1 MNKKSTLLAAAF
13 MAVSSLTVSAADV
26 VPGAEAGPENWT
38 AGNYY
43 YLKSGDNYLSLS
55 GNRADSVLFKKI
67 EIDNNKVANKS
78 ARDSALWEIT
88 KVRIETGGNA
98 VYQFKNKKTKALL
111 SFSPNG
117 TSTVLA
123 EGVSEWSFSGNKIV
137 SYLDG
142 DKSIAFSSNNNDF
155 ILEEGSKAKDFKV
168 IRPES
173 SVTMKA
179 KDLGENFTVF
189 QLSFGGEFAGDIF
202 SGHDI
207 IAKPVILSE
216 TIEPVNPSDYAD
228 LVTLQ
233 IKGDESFQ
241 DGKPKYFGLDTLKSK
256 IEPSAGVFGASFVLD
271 STYTTEYGNHTVGNE
286 TFQQFKFLVD
296 LKNDSLAMFVREAP
310 IVDGSGLKVYNNKVR
325 VVYTKVADTQLL
337 TVSEKKADNSPEKG
351 AAPFITVKKGTPA
364 EISGGTGVYFL
375 KSASKTTD
383 GGKYISSYEKGK
395 IVTMTSTPSVNQLEG
410 QWYIKEDGG
419 MYSIVDRESNT
430 SMLLKGEVFAVQGMP
445 NTFTFGGN
453 ADSIT
458 VEAQK
463 VNFDD
468 KFLGSVN
475 FTKEQLANNGYVLN
489 LVPAGAETSNSY
501 AFTSDSILQ
510 VKTGDAKDAVVFKV
524 VAKDTVQVGGAQ
536 SLKDT
541 VSIVTYQLK
550 SQFSDKYVAYDNTAK
565 SLKVSDPN
573 LSKDAAVNFYFKTNE
588 AGTQYNMQIAEGT
601 NADKF
606 ITADSYSSNMIVSET
621 PAYFNFVE
629 MDAPEY
635 LSFESHHKR
644 YTSELK
650 SLTMN
655 PLNFF
660 AEAKQ
665 EGQDI
670 LKSGYEKDNFS
681 LWTIKSEASTAER
694 PLYFITTSLPNV
706 NPEADR
712 IRYYMVSGR
721 DSALVDA
728 SNNPRVNFIAN
739 DTIETMKD
747 SKNNPALFAMKV
759 TESGNYLLENQKEV
773 TLGEEGAPY
782 VAIINNVVVMSK
794 NGAEFSIES
803 VAGPVANEAIDAPN
817 TVKVIGG
824 YGDLNIL
831 NAAGKKVTLS
841 NVLGQ
846 TIAVRVVASDNET
859 IAAARG
865 IVIVSIEGEG
875 AKKVIVK

>member
-26 VPGAEAGPENWT
+26 VPGTEAGPENWT

-43 YLKSGDNYLSLS
+43 YLKSDANSYLSLC
-55 GNRADSVLFKKI
+55 GTKADSIVIKSFDAL
-67 EIDNNKVANKS
+67 NKAS
-78 ARDSALWEIT
+78 RDSALWEIT
-88 KVRIETGGNA
+88 PAGTETAGV
-98 VYQFKNKKTKALL
+98 VYQFKNKKTQALL
-111 SFSPNG
+111 SFDASLTAKPI
-117 TSTVLA
+117 LA
-123 EGVSEWSFSGNKIV
+123 EGVSKWSFKDKIISAFV
-137 SYLDG
+137 DG
-142 DKSIAFSSNNNDF
+142 DKEMKLSYTQADGIVFNSTGTALTVTAPSNS
-155 ILEEGSKAKDFKV
+155 LELT
-168 IRPES
+168 PQ
-173 SVTMKA
+173 
-179 KDLGENFTVF
+179 DLGGGFSVF
-189 QLSFGGEFAGDIF
+189 RLSFGGEYEGNIF
-202 SGHDI
+202 EGKDL
-207 IAKPVILSE
+207 IASTDDDGYIK
-216 TIEPVNPSDYAD
+216 
-228 LVTLQ
+228 LQ
-233 IKGDESFQ
+233 VAGDESY
-241 DGKPKYFGLDTLKSK
+241 DNATVKKYLGVDTLKTT
-256 IEPSAGVFGASFVLD
+256 ITGATGSYGYKFSLD
-271 STYTTEYGNHTVGNE
+271 SIRTEAGKENE
-286 TFQQFKFLVD
+286 AYKQFKFTVD
-296 LKNDSLAMFVREAP
+296 LKNDSLTIYVKDAP
-310 IVDGSGLKVYNNKVR
+310 GVKEGISNTEKVR
-325 VVYTKVADTQLL
+325 VVYAQLANNSILTVADVETPTQGKL
-337 TVSEKKADNSPEKG
+337 
-351 AAPFITVKKGTPA
+351 PFITVEKGTPA
-364 EISGGTGVYFL
+364 KIDGGTGVYFL

-383 GGKYISSYEKGK
+383 GGKYISSYSNGK
-395 IVTMTSTPSVNQLEG
+395 IVTMTGTPSVNQLEG

-463 VNFDD
+463 VNLDD

-541 VSIVTYQLK
+541 VSIVKYQLK

-565 SLKVSDPN
+565 SLKVSDPK
-573 LSKDAAVNFYFKTNE
+573 LSEDAAVNFYFKTNE

-601 NADKF
+601 NAGKF

-706 NPEADR
+706 NPEAER

-728 SNNPRVNFIAN
+728 SDNPRVNFIAN

-773 TLGEEGAPY
+773 TLGTKGAPY

>member
-26 VPGAEAGPENWT
+26 VPGSQVGAENWT

-43 YLKSGDNYLSLS
+43 YLKAGNNFLSLS
-55 GNRADSVLFKKI
+55 ESKNDSVLFRTIADNDKKAI
-67 EIDNNKVANKS
+67 KDF
-78 ARDSALWEIT
+78 ALWEIT
-88 KVRIETGGNA
+88 KVRTETGGN
-98 VYQFKNKKTKALL
+98 VIYQFKNKKTKALL
-111 SFSPNG
+111 SFSSETYKP
-117 TSTVLA
+117 VLA
-123 EGVSEWSFSGNKIV
+123 EGVSEWSISPNGKGKIV
-137 SYLDG
+137 SYLAD
-142 DKSIAFSSNNNDF
+142 DKLMAFSLNNT
-155 ILEEGSKAKDFKV
+155 KDFVLTEDDKTLQDFTV
-168 IRPES
+168 VCPES
-173 SVTMKA
+173 SVA
-179 KDLGENFTVF
+179 LEANELGENFSVF
-189 QLSFGGEFAGDIF
+189 KLSFGDEFEGDIF
-202 SGHDI
+202 SGKDI
-207 IAKPVILSE
+207 IAKSAGDA
-216 TIEPVNPSDYAD
+216 NDKY

-233 IKGDESFQ
+233 VKGDETY
-241 DGKPKYFGLDTLKSK
+241 DNNTPKYFGVDTVVSQ
-256 IEPSAGVFGASFVLD
+256 ITPATGVFGARFVLD
-271 STYTTEYGNHTVGNE
+271 STYTAKTGVHTVGNE
-286 TFQQFKFLVD
+286 LFQQFKFLVD
-296 LKNDSLAMFVREAP
+296 LKNDSLAMFVNRAP
-310 IVDGSGLKVYNNKVR
+310 IVNGELKSSTDKVR
-325 VVYTKVADTQLL
+325 VVYTKTGSTQLL
-337 TVSEKKADNSPEKG
+337 TVSERTNENDNTPLNG
-351 AAPFITVKKGTPA
+351 VAPFITVTKGTPA
-364 EISGGTGVYFL
+364 QIEGGTGVYFL
-375 KSASKTTD
+375 KSASKGEN
-383 GGKYISSYEKGK
+383 GGKYISAYKNNT
-395 IVTMTSTPSVNQLEG
+395 IVTMTGTPSVNQLEG

-463 VNFDD
+463 VNLDD

-541 VSIVTYQLK
+541 VSIVKYQLK

-565 SLKVSDPN
+565 SLKVSDPV
-573 LSKDAAVNFYFKTNE
+573 LSKDAAVNFYFKTNV

-706 NPEADR
+706 NPEAER

-728 SNNPRVNFIAN
+728 SDNPRVNFIAN

-773 TLGEEGAPY
+773 TLGTKGAPY

-794 NGAEFSIES
+794 NGAEFAVES

>member
-13 MAVSSLTVSAADV
+13 MAVSSLTVSAATDGV
-26 VPGAEAGPENWT
+26 DSKEWT

-43 YLKSGDNYLSLS
+43 YLKAGDNFLSLS
-55 GNRADSVLFKKI
+55 GERADSVYFKTI
-67 EIDNNKVANKS
+67 ASTANK
-78 ARDSALWEIT
+78 AVRDSALWEIT
-88 KVRIETGGNA
+88 KVRTETGGN
-98 VYQFKNKKTKALL
+98 VIYQFKNKKTKALL
-111 SFSPNG
+111 SFSPADYN
-117 TSTVLA
+117 TILA
-123 EGVSEWSFSGNKIV
+123 EGVSEWSISEDGKIV
-137 SYLDG
+137 SYLAD
-142 DKSIAFSSNNNDF
+142 DKLMTFSSKDPNKF
-155 ILEEGSKAKDFKV
+155 ILSDKIEEAKPFT
-168 IRPES
+168 INYPES
-173 SVTMKA
+173 GVA
-179 KDLGENFTVF
+179 LEANELGENFSVF
-189 QLSFGGEFAGDIF
+189 KLSFGDEFEGDIF
-202 SGHDI
+202 SGKDL
-207 IAKPVILSE
+207 IAKSAGVSG
-216 TIEPVNPSDYAD
+216 DKY

-233 IKGDESFQ
+233 VKGDETF
-241 DGKPKYFGLDTLKSK
+241 DNGTLKYLGVDTVKSQ
-256 IEPSAGVFGASFVLD
+256 ITPATGVFGARFVLD
-271 STYTTEYGNHTVGNE
+271 STYVTEEGVHTIGNE
-286 TFQQFKFLVD
+286 AFQQFKFLVD
-296 LKNDSLAMFVREAP
+296 LKNDSLAMFVNRAP
-310 IVDGSGLKVYNNKVR
+310 IVNGELKSSPDKVR
-325 VVYTKVADTQLL
+325 VVYTKTGSTQLL
-337 TVSEKKADNSPEKG
+337 TVSERHKVGNEDNVPVNG
-351 AAPFITVKKGTPA
+351 IAPFITVTKGTPA
-364 EISGGTGVYFL
+364 EITGGTGVYFL
-375 KSASKTTD
+375 KSASKGEN
-383 GGKYISSYEKGK
+383 GGKYISSYEKGE
-395 IVTMTSTPSVNQLEG
+395 IVTMTGTPSVNQLEG

-419 MYSIVDRESNT
+419 MYSIVDRESDT

-463 VNFDD
+463 VNLDD

-510 VKTGDAKDAVVFKV
+510 VRTGDAKDAFVFKV
-524 VAKDTVQVGGAQ
+524 VAKDTIKIGGAQ

-565 SLKVSDPN
+565 SLKVSDPV

-601 NADKF
+601 NIGKF
-606 ITADSYSSNMIVSET
+606 ITADLASSNMIVSET

-681 LWTIKSEASTAER
+681 LWTIKSEASTPEK

-706 NPEADR
+706 NEPEADR

-721 DSALVDA
+721 DSALFDA
-728 SNNPRVNFIAN
+728 PSTSTTRRPRVNFIAN
-739 DTIETMKD
+739 DTIEAMKD

-773 TLGEEGAPY
+773 TGDTGTRY
-782 VAIINNVVVMSK
+782 VGIINNVVVMDEK
-794 NGAEFSIES
+794 GAEFAIES

-817 TVKVIGG
+817 TIKVIGG
-824 YGDLNIL
+824 NGDLNIL
-831 NAAGKKVTLS
+831 NASGKKVTLS

-846 TIAVRVVASDNET
+846 AIATRVLSSDNET

-865 IVIVSIEGEG
+865 IVIVSVEGER
-875 AKKVIVK
+875 AYKVIVK

>member
-26 VPGAEAGPENWT
+26 VPEPGKDVPSNHWT
-38 AGNYY
+38 AGKYY
-43 YLKSGDNYLSLS
+43 FLKSSINEGSKPLYLSLD
-55 GNRADSVLFKKI
+55 AIKTDSVVVKTLPDVNTGSK
-67 EIDNNKVANKS
+67 ES
-78 ARDSALWEIT
+78 RDLALWEIT
-88 KVRIETGGNA
+88 VAKTETTG
-98 VYQFKNKKTKALL
+98 VSYQLKNKKTKTVL
-111 SFSPNG
+111 SFAKDLEADPVLSP
-117 TSTVLA
+117 
-123 EGVSEWSFSGNKIV
+123 EGVSTWSLAKEGDAYVIKSQLTSDKVMTLNVDADNTNDKLKNKV
-137 SYLDG
+137 VFTG
-142 DKSIAFSSNNNDF
+142 GKSAVFNVMAPSATF
-155 ILEEGSKAKDFKV
+155 PVEA
-168 IRPES
+168 
-173 SVTMKA
+173 T
-179 KDLGENFTVF
+179 DLGNGFTTF
-189 QLSFGGEFAGDIF
+189 QLSFGEEFEGDIF
-202 SGHDI
+202 SGKDL
-207 IAKPVILSE
+207 IAVITEEGVTIPKGYFLLQEKGNEAYPDGKKKFFGIDTLTIAGASNSFSLDSIRE
-216 TIEPVNPSDYAD
+216 TI
-228 LVTLQ
+228 
-233 IKGDESFQ
+233 
-241 DGKPKYFGLDTLKSK
+241 KPNLDAKL
-256 IEPSAGVFGASFVLD
+256 
-271 STYTTEYGNHTVGNE
+271 
-286 TFQQFKFLVD
+286 FKFTTD
-296 LKNDSLAMFVREAP
+296 LKNDSLTM
-310 IVDGSGLKVYNNKVR
+310 IVKGIP
-325 VVYTKVADTQLL
+325 ADKDAET
-337 TVSEKKADNSPEKG
+337 TKADNVDVKVVYAQLDNKKILTINNTGINNYPC
-351 AAPFITVKKGTPA
+351 ITSSRGVPA
-364 EISGGTGVYFL
+364 EITGGTGVYFL
-375 KSASKTTD
+375 KSASKGEN
-383 GGKYISSYEKGK
+383 GGKYISSYKDNE
-395 IVTMTSTPSVNQLEG
+395 IVPMTGTPSVNQLEG

-419 MYSIVDRESNT
+419 MYSIVDRKTNT

-463 VNFDD
+463 VNLDD

-510 VKTGDAKDAVVFKV
+510 VRTGDAKDAVVFKV
-524 VAKDTVQVGGAQ
+524 VAVDTVEIGGAQ

-565 SLKVSDPN
+565 SLKVSDPK
-573 LSKDAAVNFYFKTNE
+573 LSKDAAVKFYFKTNE
-588 AGTQYNMQIAEGT
+588 AGTQYNMQIADENANEG
-601 NADKF
+601 KF
-606 ITADSYSSNMIVSET
+606 ITADSYSSNMILSET

-681 LWTIKSEASTAER
+681 LWTIKSEASTPER
-694 PLYFITTSLPNV
+694 PLYFITSSLPNV

-721 DSALVDA
+721 DSSLFDTATVP
-728 SNNPRVNFIAN
+728 NPRVNFIAN

-773 TLGEEGAPY
+773 TLGANGAPY

-794 NGAEFSIES
+794 NGAEFAVES
-803 VAGPVANEAIDAPN
+803 VSGPVANEAIDAPN
-817 TVKVIGG
+817 TIKVIGG
-824 YGDLNIL
+824 NGDLNIL
-831 NAAGKKVTLS
+831 NASGKKVTLS

-846 TIAVRVVASDNET
+846 AIATRVLSSDNVT

-875 AKKVIVK
+875 AYKVIVK

>member
-26 VPGAEAGPENWT
+26 VPGEKVTSDHWT
-38 AGNYY
+38 AGKYY
-43 YLKSGDNYLSLS
+43 FLKSNINDGSDPLYLSLDET
-55 GNRADSVLFKKI
+55 RTDSVVVRTLPAK
-67 EIDNNKVANKS
+67 DTGTKS
-78 ARDSALWEIT
+78 GRDLALWEIT
-88 KVRIETGGNA
+88 VAKTETTG
-98 VYQFKNKKTKALL
+98 VSYQLKNKKTKTVL
-111 SFSPNG
+111 SFAKDLEADPVLSP
-117 TSTVLA
+117 
-123 EGVSEWSFSGNKIV
+123 EGVSTWSLTK
-137 SYLDG
+137 DG
-142 DKSIAFSSNNNDF
+142 DGYVIKSQLTSDKVMTLNVLTETVDAD
-155 ILEEGSKAKDFKV
+155 SKNKVVFKDGTPAVFNV
-168 IRPES
+168 MAPSATFPVEA
-173 SVTMKA
+173 T
-179 KDLGENFTVF
+179 DLGNGFTTF
-189 QLSFGGEFAGDIF
+189 QLSFGEEFEGDIF
-202 SGHDI
+202 SGKDL
-207 IAKPVILSE
+207 IAVTKEEGVTIPEGYFLLQEKGNEAYPDGKKKFFGVDTLTIAGASNSFSLDSIRE
-216 TIEPVNPSDYAD
+216 TI
-228 LVTLQ
+228 
-233 IKGDESFQ
+233 
-241 DGKPKYFGLDTLKSK
+241 KPNLDAKL
-256 IEPSAGVFGASFVLD
+256 
-271 STYTTEYGNHTVGNE
+271 
-286 TFQQFKFLVD
+286 FKFTTD
-296 LKNDSLAMFVREAP
+296 LKNDSLTM
-310 IVDGSGLKVYNNKVR
+310 IVKGIPADKDAETTKAGNVDVE
-325 VVYTKVADTQLL
+325 VVYAQLANKKIL
-337 TVSEKKADNSPEKG
+337 TINNTGINNHPC
-351 AAPFITVKKGTPA
+351 ITSSRGVPA
-364 EISGGTGVYFL
+364 EITGGTGVYFL
-375 KSASKTTD
+375 KSASKGEN
-383 GGKYISSYEKGK
+383 GGKYISSYKDNK
-395 IVTMTSTPSVNQLEG
+395 IVPMTGTPSVNQLEG

-419 MYSIVDRESNT
+419 MYSIVDRKSNT

-445 NTFTFGGN
+445 NTFTFGGKT
-453 ADSIT
+453 DSIT

-463 VNFDD
+463 VNLDD
-468 KFLGSVN
+468 KYLGSRH
-475 FTKEQLANNGYVLN
+475 FTKEDLANNGYVLN
-489 LVPAGAETSNSY
+489 LLPVGAETSNSY
-501 AFTSDSILQ
+501 TFTSDSLLK
-510 VKTGDAKDAVVFKV
+510 VTNGDAKDAVIFKL
-524 VAKDTVQVGGAQ
+524 DSVGVNLKEGAQ
-536 SLKDT
+536 ELNDT
-541 VSIVTYQLK
+541 ISVVTYKLK
-550 SQFSDKYVAYDNTAK
+550 SQFSNKYVAYDKDKNCLKITTVPEDAIEFRFNTSAEGGK
-565 SLKVSDPN
+565 YD
-573 LSKDAAVNFYFKTNE
+573 
-588 AGTQYNMQIAEGT
+588 MQIVSGNNVTA
-601 NADKF
+601 NKY
-606 ITADSYSSNMIVSET
+606 ITADLASSNMIVSET

-706 NPEADR
+706 NPEAER

-728 SNNPRVNFIAN
+728 SDNPRVNFIAN

-773 TLGEEGAPY
+773 TLGTKGAPY

>member
-26 VPGAEAGPENWT
+26 VPGEKVTSDHWT
-38 AGNYY
+38 AGKYY
-43 YLKSGDNYLSLS
+43 FLKSNINDGSDPLYLSLDET
-55 GNRADSVLFKKI
+55 RTDSVVVRTLPAK
-67 EIDNNKVANKS
+67 DTGTKS
-78 ARDSALWEIT
+78 GRDLALWEIT
-88 KVRIETGGNA
+88 VAKTETTG
-98 VYQFKNKKTKALL
+98 VSYQLKNKKTKTVL
-111 SFSPNG
+111 SFAKDLEADPVLSP
-117 TSTVLA
+117 
-123 EGVSEWSFSGNKIV
+123 EGVSTWSLTK
-137 SYLDG
+137 DG
-142 DKSIAFSSNNNDF
+142 DGYVIKSQLTSDKVMTLNVLTETVDAD
-155 ILEEGSKAKDFKV
+155 SKNKVVFKDGTPAVFNV
-168 IRPES
+168 MAPSATFPVEAI
-173 SVTMKA
+173 
-179 KDLGENFTVF
+179 DLGNGFTTF
-189 QLSFGGEFAGDIF
+189 QLSFGEEFEGDIF
-202 SGHDI
+202 SGKDL
-207 IAKPVILSE
+207 IAVTKEEGVTIPKGYFLLQEKGNEAYPDGKKKFFGVDTLTIAGASNSFSLDSIRE
-216 TIEPVNPSDYAD
+216 TI
-228 LVTLQ
+228 
-233 IKGDESFQ
+233 
-241 DGKPKYFGLDTLKSK
+241 KPNLDAKL
-256 IEPSAGVFGASFVLD
+256 
-271 STYTTEYGNHTVGNE
+271 
-286 TFQQFKFLVD
+286 FKFTTD
-296 LKNDSLAMFVREAP
+296 LKNDSLTM
-310 IVDGSGLKVYNNKVR
+310 IVKGIPADKDVETTKAGNVDVK
-325 VVYTKVADTQLL
+325 VVYAQLANKKIL
-337 TVSEKKADNSPEKG
+337 TINNTGINNYPC
-351 AAPFITVKKGTPA
+351 ITSSRGVPA
-364 EISGGTGVYFL
+364 EITGGTGVYFL
-375 KSASKTTD
+375 KSASKGEN
-383 GGKYISSYEKGK
+383 GGKYISSYKDNE
-395 IVTMTSTPSVNQLEG
+395 IVPMTGTPSVNQLEG

-419 MYSIVDRESNT
+419 MYSIVDRKSNT

-463 VNFDD
+463 VNLDD

-524 VAKDTVQVGGAQ
+524 VAVDTVEIGGAQ

-565 SLKVSDPN
+565 SLKVSDPV

-706 NPEADR
+706 NPEAER

-728 SNNPRVNFIAN
+728 SDNPRVNFIAN

>member
-26 VPGAEAGPENWT
+26 VPEPGKDVPSNHWT
-38 AGNYY
+38 AGKYY
-43 YLKSGDNYLSLS
+43 FLKSSISDGDNPLYLSLDET
-55 GNRADSVLFKKI
+55 RTDSVVVRTLPVVNTGSK
-67 EIDNNKVANKS
+67 ES
-78 ARDSALWEIT
+78 RDLALWEIT
-88 KVRIETGGNA
+88 VAKTETTG
-98 VYQFKNKKTKALL
+98 VSYQLKNKKTKTVL
-111 SFSPNG
+111 SFAKDLEADPVLSP
-117 TSTVLA
+117 
-123 EGVSEWSFSGNKIV
+123 EGVSAWSLAAEKDGGYVIKSQLTSDKIMTLNV
-137 SYLDG
+137 DTKSTG
-142 DKSIAFSSNNNDF
+142 DKSKNKVVF
-155 ILEEGSKAKDFKV
+155 KDGTPAVFNV
-168 IRPES
+168 MAPSATFPVEA
-173 SVTMKA
+173 T
-179 KDLGENFTVF
+179 DLGNGFTTF
-189 QLSFGGEFAGDIF
+189 QLSFGEEFEGDIF
-202 SGHDI
+202 SGKDL
-207 IAKPVILSE
+207 IAVTKEEGVTIPEGYFLLQEKGNEAYPDGKKKFFGVDTLTIAGASNSFSLDSIRE
-216 TIEPVNPSDYAD
+216 TI
-228 LVTLQ
+228 
-233 IKGDESFQ
+233 
-241 DGKPKYFGLDTLKSK
+241 KPNLDAKL
-256 IEPSAGVFGASFVLD
+256 
-271 STYTTEYGNHTVGNE
+271 
-286 TFQQFKFLVD
+286 FKFTTD
-296 LKNDSLAMFVREAP
+296 LKNDSLTM
-310 IVDGSGLKVYNNKVR
+310 IVKGIPADKDAETTKAGNVDVE
-325 VVYTKVADTQLL
+325 VVYAQLANKKIL
-337 TVSEKKADNSPEKG
+337 TINNTGINNHPC
-351 AAPFITVKKGTPA
+351 ITSSRGVPA
-364 EISGGTGVYFL
+364 EITGGTGVYFL
-375 KSASKTTD
+375 KSASKGEN
-383 GGKYISSYEKGK
+383 GGKYISSYKDNK
-395 IVTMTSTPSVNQLEG
+395 IVPMTGTPSVNQLEG

-419 MYSIVDRESNT
+419 MYSIVDRKSNT

-445 NTFTFGGN
+445 NTFTFGGKT
-453 ADSIT
+453 DSIT

-463 VNFDD
+463 VNLDD
-468 KFLGSVN
+468 KYLGSRH
-475 FTKEQLANNGYVLN
+475 FTKEDLANNGYVLN
-489 LVPAGAETSNSY
+489 LLPVGAETSNSY
-501 AFTSDSILQ
+501 TFTSDSLLK
-510 VKTGDAKDAVVFKV
+510 VTNGDAKDAVIFKL
-524 VAKDTVQVGGAQ
+524 DSVGVNLKEGAQ
-536 SLKDT
+536 ELNDT
-541 VSIVTYQLK
+541 ISVVTYKLK
-550 SQFSDKYVAYDNTAK
+550 SQFSDKYVAYDKDKNCLKITTVPADAIEFRFNTSAEGGK
-565 SLKVSDPN
+565 YD
-573 LSKDAAVNFYFKTNE
+573 
-588 AGTQYNMQIAEGT
+588 MQIVSGNNVTA
-601 NADKF
+601 NKY
-606 ITADSYSSNMIVSET
+606 ITADLASSNMIVSET

-706 NPEADR
+706 NPEAER

-728 SNNPRVNFIAN
+728 SDNPRVNFIAN

-773 TLGEEGAPY
+773 TLGTKGAPY

-794 NGAEFSIES
+794 NGAEFAVES

>member
-26 VPGAEAGPENWT
+26 VPEPGKDVPSNHWT
-38 AGNYY
+38 AGKYY
-43 YLKSGDNYLSLS
+43 FLKSSISDGDNPLYLSLDET
-55 GNRADSVLFKKI
+55 RTDSVVVRTLPVVNTGSK
-67 EIDNNKVANKS
+67 ES
-78 ARDSALWEIT
+78 RDLALWEIT
-88 KVRIETGGNA
+88 VAKTETTG
-98 VYQFKNKKTKALL
+98 VSYQLKNKKTKTVL
-111 SFSPNG
+111 SFAKDLEADPVLSP
-117 TSTVLA
+117 
-123 EGVSEWSFSGNKIV
+123 EGVSAWSLAAEKDGGYVIKSQLTSDKIMTLNV
-137 SYLDG
+137 DTKSTG
-142 DKSIAFSSNNNDF
+142 DKSKNKVVF
-155 ILEEGSKAKDFKV
+155 KDGTPAVFNV
-168 IRPES
+168 MAPSATFPVEA
-173 SVTMKA
+173 T
-179 KDLGENFTVF
+179 DLGNGFTTF
-189 QLSFGGEFAGDIF
+189 QLSFGEEFEGDIF
-202 SGHDI
+202 SGKDL
-207 IAKPVILSE
+207 IAVTKEEGVTIPEGYFLLQEKGNEAYPDGKKKFFGVDTLTIAGASNSFSLDSIRE
-216 TIEPVNPSDYAD
+216 TI
-228 LVTLQ
+228 
-233 IKGDESFQ
+233 
-241 DGKPKYFGLDTLKSK
+241 KPNLDAKL
-256 IEPSAGVFGASFVLD
+256 
-271 STYTTEYGNHTVGNE
+271 
-286 TFQQFKFLVD
+286 FKFTTD
-296 LKNDSLAMFVREAP
+296 LKNDSLTM
-310 IVDGSGLKVYNNKVR
+310 IVKGIPADKDAETTKAGNVDVE
-325 VVYTKVADTQLL
+325 VVYAQLANKKIL
-337 TVSEKKADNSPEKG
+337 TINNTGINNHPC
-351 AAPFITVKKGTPA
+351 ITSSRGVPA
-364 EISGGTGVYFL
+364 EITGGTGVYFL
-375 KSASKTTD
+375 KSASKGEN
-383 GGKYISSYEKGK
+383 GGKYISSYKDNK
-395 IVTMTSTPSVNQLEG
+395 IVPMTGTPSVNQLEG

-419 MYSIVDRESNT
+419 MYSIVDRKSNT

-445 NTFTFGGN
+445 NTFTFGGKT
-453 ADSIT
+453 DSIT

-463 VNFDD
+463 VNLDD
-468 KFLGSVN
+468 KYLGSRH
-475 FTKEQLANNGYVLN
+475 FTKEDLANNGYVLN
-489 LVPAGAETSNSY
+489 LLPVGAETSNSY
-501 AFTSDSILQ
+501 TFTSDSLLK
-510 VKTGDAKDAVVFKV
+510 VTNGDAKDAVIFKL
-524 VAKDTVQVGGAQ
+524 DSVGVNLKEGAQ
-536 SLKDT
+536 ELNDT
-541 VSIVTYQLK
+541 ISVVTYKLK
-550 SQFSDKYVAYDNTAK
+550 SQFSDKYVAYDKDKNCLKITTVPADAIEFRFNTSAEGGK
-565 SLKVSDPN
+565 YD
-573 LSKDAAVNFYFKTNE
+573 
-588 AGTQYNMQIAEGT
+588 MQIVSGNNVTA
-601 NADKF
+601 NKY
-606 ITADSYSSNMIVSET
+606 ITADLASSNMIVSET

-706 NPEADR
+706 NPEAER

-773 TLGEEGAPY
+773 TLGTKGAPY

>member
-26 VPGAEAGPENWT
+26 VPGEKVTSDHWT
-38 AGNYY
+38 AGKYY
-43 YLKSGDNYLSLS
+43 FLKSNINDGSDPLYLSLDET
-55 GNRADSVLFKKI
+55 RTDSVVVRTLPAK
-67 EIDNNKVANKS
+67 DTGTKS
-78 ARDSALWEIT
+78 GRDLALWEIT
-88 KVRIETGGNA
+88 VAKTETTG
-98 VYQFKNKKTKALL
+98 VSYQLKNKKTKTVL
-111 SFSPNG
+111 SFAKDLEADPVLSP
-117 TSTVLA
+117 
-123 EGVSEWSFSGNKIV
+123 EGVSTWSLTK
-137 SYLDG
+137 DG
-142 DKSIAFSSNNNDF
+142 DGYVIKSQLTSDKVMTLNVLTETVDAD
-155 ILEEGSKAKDFKV
+155 SKNKVVFKDGTPAVFNV
-168 IRPES
+168 MAPSATFPVEAI
-173 SVTMKA
+173 
-179 KDLGENFTVF
+179 DLGNGFTTF
-189 QLSFGGEFAGDIF
+189 QLSFGEEFEGDIF
-202 SGHDI
+202 SGKDL
-207 IAKPVILSE
+207 IAVTKEEGVTIPEGYFLLQEKGNEAYPDGKKKFFGVDTLTIAGASNSFSLDSIRE
-216 TIEPVNPSDYAD
+216 TI
-228 LVTLQ
+228 
-233 IKGDESFQ
+233 
-241 DGKPKYFGLDTLKSK
+241 KPNLDAKL
-256 IEPSAGVFGASFVLD
+256 
-271 STYTTEYGNHTVGNE
+271 
-286 TFQQFKFLVD
+286 FKFTTD
-296 LKNDSLAMFVREAP
+296 LKNDSLTM
-310 IVDGSGLKVYNNKVR
+310 IVKGIPADKDVETTKAGNVDVK
-325 VVYTKVADTQLL
+325 VVYAQLANKKIL
-337 TVSEKKADNSPEKG
+337 TINNTGINNYPC
-351 AAPFITVKKGTPA
+351 ITSSRGVPA
-364 EISGGTGVYFL
+364 EITGGTGVYFL
-375 KSASKTTD
+375 KSASKGEN
-383 GGKYISSYEKGK
+383 GGKYISSYKDNK
-395 IVTMTSTPSVNQLEG
+395 IVPMTGTPSVNQLEG

-419 MYSIVDRESNT
+419 MYSIVDRKSNT

-445 NTFTFGGN
+445 NTFTFGGKT
-453 ADSIT
+453 DSIT

-463 VNFDD
+463 VNLDD
-468 KFLGSVN
+468 KYLGSRH
-475 FTKEQLANNGYVLN
+475 FTKEDLANNGYVLN
-489 LVPAGAETSNSY
+489 LLPVGAETSNSY
-501 AFTSDSILQ
+501 TFTSDSLLK
-510 VKTGDAKDAVVFKV
+510 VTNGDAKDAVIFKL
-524 VAKDTVQVGGAQ
+524 DSVGVNLKEGAQ
-536 SLKDT
+536 ELNDT
-541 VSIVTYQLK
+541 ISVVTYKLK
-550 SQFSDKYVAYDNTAK
+550 SQFSNKYVAYDKDKNCLKITTVPEDAIEFRFNTSAEGGK
-565 SLKVSDPN
+565 YD
-573 LSKDAAVNFYFKTNE
+573 
-588 AGTQYNMQIAEGT
+588 MQIVSGNNVTA
-601 NADKF
+601 NKY
-606 ITADSYSSNMIVSET
+606 ITADLASSNMILSET

-706 NPEADR
+706 NPEAER

-773 TLGEEGAPY
+773 TLGTKGAPY

-794 NGAEFSIES
+794 NGAEFAVES

>member
-26 VPGAEAGPENWT
+26 VPGAKVGPENWT

-43 YLKSGDNYLSLS
+43 YLKSDANSYLSLC
-55 GNRADSVLFKKI
+55 GTKADSIVIKSFEAL
-67 EIDNNKVANKS
+67 NKAS
-78 ARDSALWEIT
+78 RDSALWEIT
-88 KVRIETGGNA
+88 PAGTETAGV
-98 VYQFKNKKTKALL
+98 VYQFKNKKTQALL
-111 SFSPNG
+111 SFDASLTAKPI
-117 TSTVLA
+117 LA
-123 EGVSEWSFSGNKIV
+123 EGVSKWNFKNNIISAFI
-137 SYLDG
+137 DG
-142 DKSIAFSSNNNDF
+142 DKEMKLSYTDEGGIVFNSTGTALTVTAPSNK
-155 ILEEGSKAKDFKV
+155 LELT
-168 IRPES
+168 PQ
-173 SVTMKA
+173 
-179 KDLGENFTVF
+179 DLGGGFSVF
-189 QLSFGGEFAGDIF
+189 RLSFGGEYEGNIF
-202 SGHDI
+202 EGKDL
-207 IAKPVILSE
+207 IASIDDDGYIK
-216 TIEPVNPSDYAD
+216 
-228 LVTLQ
+228 LQ
-233 IKGDESFQ
+233 VAGDESY
-241 DGKPKYFGLDTLKSK
+241 DNATVKKYLGVDTLKTT
-256 IEPSAGVFGASFVLD
+256 ITGATGAYGYKFSLD
-271 STYTTEYGNHTVGNE
+271 SIRTEVGKENE
-286 TFQQFKFLVD
+286 AYKQFKFTVD
-296 LKNDSLAMFVREAP
+296 LKNDSLTIYVKDAP
-310 IVDGSGLKVYNNKVR
+310 GVKEGISNAEKVR
-325 VVYTKVADTQLL
+325 VVYAQLANNSILTVADVETPTQGKL
-337 TVSEKKADNSPEKG
+337 
-351 AAPFITVKKGTPA
+351 PFITVEKGTPA
-364 EISGGTGVYFL
+364 KIDGGTGVYFL
-375 KSASKTTD
+375 KSASKTTA
-383 GGKYISSYEKGK
+383 GGKYISSYKDGQ
-395 IVTMTSTPSVNQLEG
+395 IVTMTGTPSVNQLEG

-419 MYSIVDRESNT
+419 MYSIVDRESDT

-463 VNFDD
+463 VNLDD

-510 VKTGDAKDAVVFKV
+510 VRTGDAKDAVVFKV
-524 VAKDTVQVGGAQ
+524 VAKDTVQVGGAK

-565 SLKVSDPN
+565 SLKVSDPV

-588 AGTQYNMQIAEGT
+588 AGTQYNMQIAKGT
-601 NADKF
+601 NIGKF
-606 ITADSYSSNMIVSET
+606 ITADLASSNMIVSET

-728 SNNPRVNFIAN
+728 SDNPRVNFIAN

-773 TLGEEGAPY
+773 TLGTKGAPY

-794 NGAEFSIES
+794 NGAEFAIES

-817 TVKVIGG
+817 TIKVIGG
-824 YGDLNIL
+824 NGDLNIL
-831 NAAGKKVTLS
+831 NASGKKVTLS

-846 TIAVRVVASDNET
+846 AIATRVLSSDNET

-865 IVIVSIEGEG
+865 IVIVSVEGER
-875 AKKVIVK
+875 AYKVIVK